1 MCSFYFIGIYL
12 MFIANNLISSQ
23 FHEIMPMIYRRFTEK
38 SANEWR
44 QIYKALQLLEYL
56 IKNGSERVVDYAR
69 SHVAVIDMLKN
80 FHYIN
85 SEGKDQGI
93 NVRNRAKE
101 LVALL
106 NDVSKIRAERKS
118 AKAKKVKSTGSGS
131 NGFGGTGKKYGGF
144 GSDSPS
150 GGYGGYSGGVY
161 GDGGGFG
168 GNEYEGPGYSRSS
181 RAHATEDDEFE
192 EYQVEGVQNSSS
204 RSTAAESQPAPK
216 KAAPQV
222 DLFSFDDP
230 VSAPAA
236 PAATTATAPVD
247 DDDEFDDFQS
257 AGPVAAS
264 STLNTSKPLP
274 TTNNNNLFDLFSSP
288 APTTTSSNNTFSSF
302 TSAPAPVT
310 SGFGSF
316 SSAPQSS
323 SSTTLGGT
331 TSTINGGN
339 KGKVPAKN
347 DAFGDIWSS
356 TKKSVTANKPKP
368 AETSNNYSG
377 SLI

>member
-1 MCSFYFIGIYL
+1 
-12 MFIANNLISSQ
+12 
-23 FHEIMPMIYRRFTEK
+23 MPMIYRRFTEK

-118 AKAKKVKSTGSGS
+118 AKAKKVKYTGSGS

-150 GGYGGYSGGVY
+150 GDYGGYSGGVY

-192 EYQVEGVQNSSS
+192 EYQVEGVHNSSS

-216 KAAPQV
+216 TAAPQV

-230 VSAPAA
+230 VPV
-236 PAATTATAPVD
+236 PAATTPTAPVD

-288 APTTTSSNNTFSSF
+288 APTNTSSNNTFSSF
-302 TSAPAPVT
+302 TSAPTPVT

-316 SSAPQSS
+316 SSAPLSS
-323 SSTTLGGT
+323 ASTTLGGT

-339 KGKVPAKN
+339 KGKAPAKN
-347 DAFGDIWSS
+347 DAFGDLWSS
-356 TKKSVTANKPKP
+356 TKKTATANKPKP
-368 AETSNNYSG
+368 AETSNNNSG